1 MGMMQ
6 LMDLSGDKTVI
17 KWNPEN
23 EVEVRMAR
31 ETFDRY
37 VREHFSMFVMDEDE
51 EQGRRLREFDPTVAG
66 IIAVPQLR
74 GG

>member
-1 MGMMQ
+1 MGYMN

-23 EVEVRMAR
+23 DAEVRMAR

-37 VREHFSMFVMDEDE
+37 KAQHFTMFAMEDDE
-51 EQGRRLREFDPTVAG
+51 EQGRRLDTFDPDALG